1 MSSSRTPP
9 DLGFRETFVLPLA
22 KRWISGVT
30 MDSAVED
37 AKKANSKGIGVLV
50 NFLGEEINDPTVA
63 DAHATEYLR
72 LQQAISDNGINGFA
86 SVKLTQLGL
95 GSDRAGTKTRLEKIA
110 INADRL
116 NQLLWIDMEGS
127 AVIDATIETYLD
139 ALERHPRIGVALQS
153 YTRRSESDLKKIL
166 DAGGTVRLVK
176 GAYRE
181 SRDFVYQ
188 TRQEVNDN
196 FTKLLGILFERG
208 DRFAIGTH
216 DSALINKAK
225 ALAGSKQVDFRF
237 ELLKGI
243 RDELKAELVQS
254 GYKVSE
260 YLPYGDRWYAYSKR
274 RITEHPSNIW
284 LLLRS
289 LV

>member
-1 MSSSRTPP
+1 MG
-9 DLGFRETFVLPLA
+9 LKETFVLPLA
-22 KRWISGVT
+22 KRWISGVNL
-30 MDSAVED
+30 DSAMSD
-37 AKKANSKGIGVLV
+37 AKKANSKEIGVLV
-50 NFLGEEINDPTVA
+50 NFLGEEIKDPAEA
-63 DAHATEYLR
+63 DAHTAEYLR
-72 LQQAISDNGINGFA
+72 LQQTMADGGIDGFA

-95 GSDRAGTKTRLEKIA
+95 GSDEQGTKARLEKIA
-110 INADRL
+110 ANADRL
-116 NQLLWIDMEGS
+116 NQLLWVDMENS
-127 AVIDATIETYLD
+127 AVIDATLETYLD
-139 ALERHPRIGVALQS
+139 ALSRHPRMGIALQA
-153 YTRRSESDLKKIL
+153 YTRRSESDLKRIL

-181 SRDFVYQ
+181 SHDFIFP
-188 TRQEVNDN
+188 TKREINEN
-196 FTKLLGILFERG
+196 FAKLLVRLFERG

-216 DSALINKAK
+216 DSALIDRAK
-225 ALAGSKQVDFRF
+225 ELSATRKVDFRF

-243 RDELKAELVQS
+243 RDDLKVELVKS
-254 GYKVSE
+254 GYTVFE

>member
-1 MSSSRTPP
+1 MRLN
-9 DLGFRETFVLPLA
+9 LGVKETFVLPLA

-30 MDSAVED
+30 QESAMDD

-50 NFLGEEINDPTVA
+50 NFLGEEIKDPAEA
-63 DAHATEYLR
+63 DAHTAEYLR
-72 LQQAISDNGINGFA
+72 LQQAMADGGINGFA

-95 GSDRAGTKTRLEKIA
+95 GSDKEGTKARIEKIA
-110 INADRL
+110 ANADRL
-116 NQLLWIDMEGS
+116 KQLLWIDMENS
-127 AVIDATIETYLD
+127 PVIDETLEVYLD
-139 ALERHPRIGVALQS
+139 SLTRHSRMGLALQA

-181 SRDFVYQ
+181 SRDFVYP
-188 TRQEVNDN
+188 TKEEVNAN

-208 DRFAIGTH
+208 ERFAIGTH
-216 DSALINKAK
+216 DSKLIDRAK
-225 ALAGSKQVDFRF
+225 ELSGSRKVDFRF

-243 RDELKAELVQS
+243 RDELKLELVKS
-254 GYKVSE
+254 GYEVFE